1 LLICSFAVGHYTVR
15 PGHLVYIN
23 DTSLLLQSVAGNEGD
38 KSRVPDIQLRFH
50 LDADTIFQLQSGTQD
65 VFQTSNQV
73 HALVT
78 GYTAYFGGDLSPAS
92 DIGYRPLDF
101 VRREGMLVRRE
112 PGNAQGCEPY
122 RFHYPDS
129 VLVVHRGECTFL
141 EKLLHARS
149 ASAAGVLVISDD
161 DAVINP
167 TANPNEVEAAGD
179 IHDVAIVL
187 LPHKEG
193 QVLMEM
199 MDRAERIGT
208 DKISMVVDYDSSPAA
223 PDPEVHKDPDRIL
236 YLNGH
241 PLLNTRL
248 LV

>member
-1 LLICSFAVGHYTVR
+1 MGHYTVR
-15 PGHLVYIN
+15 PGHVVYIN
-23 DTSLLLQSVAGNEGD
+23 DSSLLLQSVSGNEGD
-38 KSRVPDIQLRFH
+38 KSRVPDILLRFH
-50 LDADTIFQLQSGTQD
+50 LDADTIFQLQTDTQD
-65 VFQTSNQV
+65 VFQTSNNA

-101 VRREGMLVRRE
+101 LRREGILVRRE
-112 PGNAQGCEPY
+112 PSNARGCEPY
-122 RFHYPDS
+122 KLHYPDS

-167 TANPNEVEAAGD
+167 TANADEVEAAGD

-193 QVLMEM
+193 HVLVEM
-199 MDRAERIGT
+199 MDRAERLGT
-208 DKISMVVDYDSSPAA
+208 NKISMVVDYDPL
-223 PDPEVHKDPDRIL
+223 PTVEVHKDPDRML